1 VKEMAIKEVSGKEK
15 RISKEKDRLT
25 RIYTDI
31 SKENKAIIQGLI
43 NRAAFMRVTLEDME
57 EDLDTNGFVE
67 MFTQSEKTDPYER
80 ERPVARLYNTMN
92 KNYQSIIKQMSD
104 LIPKDRAVEKD
115 DGFENFINYR

>member
-1 VKEMAIKEVSGKEK
+1 MPIKEVLAKEK

-43 NRAAFMRVTLEDME
+43 NRAAFMRITLEDME

-67 MFTQSEKTDPYER
+67 MFTQSEKTDP
-80 ERPVARLYNTMN
+80 
-92 KNYQSIIKQMSD
+92 
-104 LIPKDRAVEKD
+104 
-115 DGFENFINYR
+115 